1 MKQRPDFKDRYKS
14 WRQKIDDYKT
24 SPQYR
29 QDQFYNKA
37 RLKLTLIISP
47 ALIIG
52 LILVQKFTDIEGYIL
67 YIVPAF
73 LLTTM
78 VNLGAQILTRNHFKN
93 KNE

>member
-1 MKQRPDFKDRYKS
+1 MKEKSDLKRRYNS
-14 WRQKIDDYKT
+14 WLQKMEDYKT
-24 SPQYR
+24 TPEYQR
-29 QDQFYNKA
+29 KRFYNKA
-37 RLKLTLIISP
+37 RLKLILIVFP

-93 KNE
+93 KSE